1 MHLLIVG
8 GSDAGISA
16 ALRAHE
22 LDSSVEITLL
32 VADDYPNFS
41 ICGLPYYLSGETPDW
56 RDLAHRKEFPGIKV
70 LRRHKAVAI
79 DAGQQAVSVSH
90 EGAEATMH
98 YDKLIVA
105 TGATPARP
113 ELAGH
118 DLPNVFPLHT
128 MEDSFAVHR
137 RLEEGPCDAAVLIGG
152 GYIGL
157 EMADAL
163 TQRGLDVTL
172 LSRTET
178 VMPTVDA
185 EIGLLVEQELRR
197 HGVRVF
203 TNVNAARVRTQASR
217 LAIEDSAG
225 KTHGA
230 DLVIVAVGARPET
243 SLAGRAGAQL
253 GVREAIAV
261 TRQMRTNLP
270 EVFAAG
276 DCVETYHRLL
286 KRPTYI
292 SLGTIAHKQ
301 GRVAGENAIGGDR
314 AYAGTLGTQS
324 LKVFE
329 LAVVCTGL
337 RDREAQAE
345 GFNPLT
351 VPSSAN
357 DHKAY
362 YPGATSLHMRVT
374 GDLSSGHLIGAQ
386 IVGDRKAEISKRIDI
401 VAAAL
406 FQEAKVEDLND
417 LDLSYT
423 PPFSS
428 PWDPVQMAAQSW
440 SAAVRERLRTQGPQ
454 RHFEHAH
461 LIDRAAV

>member
-1 MHLLIVG
+1 MHLVIIG

-32 VADDYPNFS
+32 LADDYPNFS
-41 ICGLPYYLSGETPDW
+41 ICGLPYYLSGETADW

-70 LRRHKAVAI
+70 LRRHRALGI
-79 DAGQQAVSVSH
+79 DAAHRAVSVSH
-90 EGAEATMH
+90 EGEDATMR

-105 TGATPARP
+105 TGARPVRP
-113 ELAGH
+113 ELSGY

-137 RLEEGPCDAAVLIGG
+137 RLEEGPCESAVLIGG
-152 GYIGL
+152 GYIAL

-163 TQRGLDVTL
+163 TQRGLDVEL

-185 EIGLLVEQELRR
+185 EIGLLVEEELRR
-197 HGVRVF
+197 RGVRVF
-203 TNVNAARVRTQASR
+203 TNVAATHIERQGASPSRVTVSDTAN
-217 LAIEDSAG
+217 
-225 KTHGA
+225 KTHSA
-230 DLVIVAVGARPET
+230 DLVIVAAGAMPDS
-243 SLAGRAGAQL
+243 SLARHAGAQL
-253 GVREAIAV
+253 GVRDAIVV

-270 EVFAAG
+270 DVFAAG

-286 KRPTYI
+286 RRPTYI

-301 GRVAGENAIGGDR
+301 GRVAGENAVGGDR
-314 AYAGTLGTQS
+314 AYAGAVGTQS
-324 LKVFE
+324 LKVFD

-337 RDREAQAE
+337 GDRQARAE

-351 VPSSAN
+351 VASSAN

-362 YPGATSLHMRVT
+362 YPGATPLQMRMT
-374 GDLSSGHLIGAQ
+374 GDLASGRLLGAQ

-406 FQEAKVEDLND
+406 FHEAHVEDLND

-428 PWDPVQMAAQSW
+428 PWDPVQMAGQAW
-440 SAAVRERLRTQGPQ
+440 SAKLGESVGSKYAKPV
-454 RHFEHAH
+454 
-461 LIDRAAV
+461 